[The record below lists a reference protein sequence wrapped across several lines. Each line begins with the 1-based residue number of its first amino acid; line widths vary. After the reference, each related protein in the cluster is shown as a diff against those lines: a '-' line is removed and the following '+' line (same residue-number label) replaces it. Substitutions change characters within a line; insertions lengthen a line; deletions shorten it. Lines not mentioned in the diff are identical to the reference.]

1 MQTTTRLRLIILL
14 GIALATPVQADI
26 YSYTASD
33 GAVSLSNV
41 PTDARYRVLIAAPT
55 PAAQG
60 NTTVA
65 LAHTAQPAAKV
76 RYNRMVADAARQ
88 YGLEDALLHAVISV
102 ESHYDARAVSRAGAQ
117 GLMQL
122 MPATARRYGV
132 SNRFDPAQ
140 NLAGGA
146 QYLRDLMLLFN
157 SDKRLALAAYNAG
170 ENAVLKYGRQI
181 PPYRETAQYVPRVLG
196 FYQRYQTDN
205 QQ

>member
-1 MQTTTRLRLIILL
+1 
-14 GIALATPVQADI
+14 
-26 YSYTASD
+26 
-33 GAVSLSNV
+33 
-41 PTDARYRVLIAAPT
+41 
-55 PAAQG
+55 
-60 NTTVA
+60 
-65 LAHTAQPAAKV
+65 
-76 RYNRMVADAARQ
+76 
-88 YGLEDALLHAVISV
+88 
-102 ESHYDARAVSRAGAQ
+102 
-117 GLMQL
+117 MQL

>member
-1 MQTTTRLRLIILL
+1 MKIVAVIWLINGLVAGL
-14 GIALATPVQADI
+14 VAPVQADI
-26 YSYTASD
+26 YAYTASD
-33 GAVSLSNV
+33 GGVSLSNV
-41 PTDARYRVLIAAPT
+41 PTDAHYSVLIAAP
-55 PAAQG
+55 
-60 NTTVA
+60 VA
-65 LAHTAQPAAKV
+65 EAIRAVVPLAPRSQPAAKA

-132 SNRFDPAQ
+132 SNRLDPAQ

-146 QYLRDLMLLFN
+146 QYLRDLLRMFN

-170 ENAVLKYGRQI
+170 ENAVVKYGNQI